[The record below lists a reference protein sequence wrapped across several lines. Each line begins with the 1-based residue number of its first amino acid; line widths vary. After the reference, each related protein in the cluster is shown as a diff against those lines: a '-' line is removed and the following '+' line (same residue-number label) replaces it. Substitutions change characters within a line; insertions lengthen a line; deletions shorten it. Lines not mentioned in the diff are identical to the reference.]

1 MHDSEHIALLPSLSK
16 KIPTFDFALIFAEG
30 VDTVQMRGEDVHK
43 SMRDNVLFELG
54 LCVMALGTDRVILFA
69 EDSIHIPD
77 DLIGVGKLGVKHIS
91 YVSSDFDLSVD
102 QPSCL
107 LTKLNNNK
115 HQ

>member
-16 KIPTFDFALIFAEG
+16 KIPTFDFALI
-30 VDTVQMRGEDVHK
+30 
-43 SMRDNVLFELG
+43 
-54 LCVMALGTDRVILFA
+54 FA

-102 QPSCL
+102 QLSCL

-115 HQ
+115 IQKHINNRANTNEKISAKECNLKWLRAATRA